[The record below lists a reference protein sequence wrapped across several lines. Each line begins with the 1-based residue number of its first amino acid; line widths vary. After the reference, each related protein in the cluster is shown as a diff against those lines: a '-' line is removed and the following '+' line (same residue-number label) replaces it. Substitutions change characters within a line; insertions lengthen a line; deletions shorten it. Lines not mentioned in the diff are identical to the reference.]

1 MKMKIV
7 NNMFKV
13 TLLVLMAAMVMVS
26 CNKDEEEDPPPPV
39 VVLDGYYVM
48 GAGTGATALNDN
60 GIMSVARNEVTQEDR
75 AELMEI
81 YMAVTAGADG
91 FNITMVSGATQTTY
105 GPGADFAEVAAGDLD
120 AEEPQAGL
128 WRGSLVETTDKF
140 TVPTDGLYHIAF
152 DTELMIVVMAK
163 VEWGAIGA
171 ATPGGWS
178 GSTAMPMGA
187 FDLASITFEIPEITM
202 LENEYKFRYSD
213 GWKIELDT
221 NFNNGTSTA
230 GLKVNANFG
239 GTIDAL
245 VAGGDNMSNDAYAV
259 YKLTMKWELGVG
271 HTAAIE
277 YVKEAEPLATYPDSM
292 FVVGAGTAYG
302 WDTPGDHLDAIFHK
316 AAGGAPSEGI
326 YWKICHI
333 EAGQGFKV
341 SDAGWGSFNFGYAEI
356 EEFDTEGVEV
366 IDNGGNMDIAT
377 SGMYMLVLN
386 LRDEM
391 VKFSVT
397 PAEVYGMGGA
407 FGGWDIED
415 NPDFLFTVDNV
426 AKTVTSPAVAA
437 DDNIRMYAQH
447 HWIDAWWN
455 AEFNVYTDVI
465 EYRNDSGDD
474 QEAVPGTAGQV
485 VTLMFDDNTGSIN

>member
-26 CNKDEEEDPPPPV
+26 CDKDEDEDPPPPT

-48 GAGTGATALNDN
+48 GAGTGATELNDN
-60 GIMSVARNEVTQEDR
+60 GIMSVAKNEVTQEDR

-81 YMAVTAGADG
+81 YMAVKAGADG
-91 FNITMVSGATQTTY
+91 FSITKISGSTTTTY
-105 GPGADFAEVAAGDLD
+105 GPGADFAEVAAADLD

-128 WRGSLVETTDKF
+128 WRGSLEETSDKF
-140 TVPTDGLYHIAF
+140 TVPADGLYHITF
-152 DTELMIVVMAK
+152 DTELMIVAIAK
-163 VEWGAIGA
+163 VEWGAIGG
-171 ATPGGWS
+171 ATPGGWG
-178 GSTAMPMGA
+178 GSTPLTMGA
-187 FDLASITFEIPEITM
+187 FDLNSITFEIPEITM
-202 LENEYKFRYSD
+202 LENTWKFRYSN
-213 GWKIELDT
+213 GWKIILDAD
-221 NFNNGTSTA
+221 FDNGTATA

-239 GTIDAL
+239 GTVDAL
-245 VAGGDNMSNDAYAV
+245 DAGGSDIVNDAYAI
-259 YKLTMKWELGVG
+259 YKITMKWELGVG
-271 HTAAIE
+271 HTAAFE
-277 YVKEAEPLATYPDSM
+277 FVKDAEPLATFPDSM

-326 YWKICHI
+326 YWKICHL

-341 SDAGWGSFNFGYAEI
+341 SDAGWGSFNYGYAEI
-356 EEFDTEGVEV
+356 EEYDADGVEV
-366 IDNGGNMDIAT
+366 TDNGGNMDIAT

-386 LRDEM
+386 LRDDM
-391 VKFSVT
+391 IKFSVA
-397 PAEVYGMGGA
+397 PVEVYGMGTA

-415 NPDFLFTVDNV
+415 NPDFIFTVDDV
-426 AKTVTSPAVAA
+426 AKTVTSPAITA

-447 HWIDAWWN
+447 HWIQDWWN
-455 AEFNVYTDVI
+455 AEFNLYSGVI
-465 EYRNDSGDD
+465 EYRNDGGDQD
-474 QEAVPGTAGQV
+474 AVAGTTGQV